1 MAEKKDLL
9 LLFQRPHEPV
19 FGVKEDENG
28 QKVRIDA
35 PPEFYSDKYKD
46 IASEVQNRFGE
57 DDVNRTV
64 PISSISLPD
73 LSFTNIIPRKK
84 PFNLFNNAHKQ
95 VAKRL
100 ITIFMQ
106 APDVNTLMSLGA
118 YTRDRV
124 NEMLFQ
130 YCMSV
135 AMQHRPDTQDVALPS
150 VAETFPEQFVD
161 PQVFPQARE
170 ETSFVPNTVRQAI
183 EIPPNY
189 TANEKEPEQRLAYFR
204 EDIGVNLHHWHWHL
218 VYPGSATTEIVSKDR
233 RGELF
238 YYMHSQLIAR
248 YNIDRFCNR
257 LARVRGLT
265 NLREAIP
272 EAYFP
277 KLSRSTTNTSYPPRV
292 ANTVLR
298 DVDRPDDSTTV
309 EVADLERWRDRI
321 FEAIDQGFVLNV
333 SGSCTLIYYKA

>member
-1 MAEKKDLL
+1 MATKQDLL

-57 DDVNRTV
+57 DGVNRTV
-64 PISSISLPD
+64 PISSIALPD
-73 LSFTNIIPRKK
+73 LSFTNPIPRKK
-84 PFNLFNNAHKQ
+84 PFSLFNPTHKRI
-95 VAKRL
+95 AARL
-100 ITIFMQ
+100 IQLFME
-106 APDVNTLMSLGA
+106 APDARALMALGA

-130 YCMSV
+130 YAMSV

-170 ETSFVPNTVRQAI
+170 STSFVPATVRQAI

-218 VYPGSATTEIVSKDR
+218 VYPGSASAEIVGKDR

-248 YNIDRFCNR
+248 YNIDRLANR
-257 LARVRGLT
+257 LSRVRPLS
-265 NLREAIP
+265 NFREPIP

-292 ANTVLR
+292 ANSLLR
-298 DVDRPDDSTTV
+298 DIDRPEDSTTV

-321 FEAIDQGFVLNV
+321 FEAIDKGFVINV
-333 SGSCTLIYYKA
+333 SLYEP